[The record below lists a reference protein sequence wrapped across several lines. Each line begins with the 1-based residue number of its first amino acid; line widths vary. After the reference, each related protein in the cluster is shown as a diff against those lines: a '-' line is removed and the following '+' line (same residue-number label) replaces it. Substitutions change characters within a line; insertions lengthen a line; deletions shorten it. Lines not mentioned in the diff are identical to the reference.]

1 MSTKQSSRTLV
12 VAAVPFSQHDH
23 CKNSKV
29 CCINTDDSLRS
40 YIILCITMQAGTR
53 NAIGGHYNHALFWT
67 TLAPAAKSGSP
78 SQALQKAIDDS
89 FGSTDAMKE
98 KFNAAAAGNYL

>member
-1 MSTKQSSRTLV
+1 MTN
-12 VAAVPFSQHDH
+12 FDH
-23 CKNSKV
+23 
-29 CCINTDDSLRS
+29 
-40 YIILCITMQAGTR
+40 TMQAGTR

-89 FGSTDAMKE
+89 FGSTDALKE
-98 KFNAAAAGNYL
+98 KFNAAAAGR

>member
-1 MSTKQSSRTLV
+1 
-12 VAAVPFSQHDH
+12 
-23 CKNSKV
+23 
-29 CCINTDDSLRS
+29 
-40 YIILCITMQAGTR
+40 MQAGTR

-98 KFNAAAAGNYL
+98 KFNAAAAGTISTTTSNAYSVLCSACQFISAWDCCKLCAVMLC